1 MTDQHLESPVAPP
14 RAGNWQ
20 LSPENSTS
28 GGNSG
33 GNQPAT
39 DNLKSLAISRLAKIR
54 GNKGGNQQATEELP
68 SVQLP
73 PPPEATEVA
82 NPEEGAGS
90 LEWLEWIASE
100 VPLVPDDRV
109 YVWARLMTLPPG
121 GVEAVARRYVALWLR
136 AADSEPKPHRKE
148 NAGRKAANQSLLAL
162 VRPEEA
168 LEAARARW
176 SDASI
181 EE

>member
-1 MTDQHLESPVAPP
+1 MMTDQHPELPVAPP

-33 GNQPAT
+33 GNQQAT
-39 DNLKSLAISRLAKIR
+39 DDLKALAISRLEKIR
-54 GNKGGNQQATEELP
+54 GNKEGNQQATSELP
-68 SVQLP
+68 SMQLP

-82 NPEEGAGS
+82 NPVEGAGR

-121 GVEAVARRYVALWLR
+121 GVESVARRYVHRWHE
-136 AADSEPKPHRKE
+136 AAGAEPKPHRKD
-148 NAGRKAANQSLLAL
+148 NAGRRAANRGLLYL
-162 VRPEEA
+162 VKPGSW
-168 LEAARARW
+168 RW
-176 SDASI
+176 ERDHR
-181 EE
+181 EP